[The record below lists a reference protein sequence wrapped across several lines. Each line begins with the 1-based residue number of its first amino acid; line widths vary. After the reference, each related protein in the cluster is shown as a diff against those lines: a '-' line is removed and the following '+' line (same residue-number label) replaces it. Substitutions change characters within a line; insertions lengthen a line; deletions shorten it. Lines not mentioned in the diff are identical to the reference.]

1 MDKDDRNANKSG
13 ASSKAF
19 FRLLR
24 ETKPPLPLFAAAI
37 VLSLLSTLVSL
48 VIPMF
53 TKNLVD
59 GFSLSSISGSQIVW
73 IGAAFIGMSVSS
85 GLSIFLLNYTGQR
98 MVASLRDRLW
108 KKLLRLPVSYFDNN
122 RTGESVSRMTND
134 TGIIKALISEQVAGF
149 ISGIISILGAVA
161 VLFYLNWKMTLV
173 MFAVIPLAALI
184 LVPLGRTMYKISLAM
199 QDETAS
205 FTAVLSQ
212 VLSEIRLVKSSN
224 AERQEYES
232 GSQAIGKLLSFGVR
246 EGKVMAWIS
255 PFMAFVMMMLLVV
268 VIGYGGMQVASGGL
282 TAGELVAF
290 ILYLIQIVMPMTQ
303 LTTFFTQLQK
313 AKGAT
318 ERILQTLDADEE
330 PFGQGQEIAIADR
343 PLIVDGVTFGYKPDE
358 PVLQEVSFTM
368 EPGTVTAVV
377 GPSGGGKTT
386 LFSLLE
392 RFYVP
397 QQGRI
402 RLGNDP
408 IDSFSLRSWR
418 GMIGYVSQ
426 ESPIIAGT
434 IRENLCYGIE
444 REVSEAELK
453 RAAEMAYADGFIA
466 ELPNG
471 FDTDVGERGVKL
483 SGGQRQRIAIAR
495 ALLRDPKSSC
505 WTKRPPVWTAARN
518 RRAKGAEKPDARPD
532 HDRYRS
538 PALHRRWGRSADFHR
553 EGSGYGSRNARTAIR
568 ATCHVSR
575 VCLAAI
581 ANRRKQRNDGRN
593 LERGRRE
600 GPWRKFSSLTTI
612 SIFGNWSACSW
623 RKRAWIRSWRPRM
636 DVRRCLWWNL
646 KRSTWSFW
654 TS

>member
-1 MDKDDRNANKSG
+1 MDREPNVSKNG

-24 ETKPPLPLFAAAI
+24 ETKPPLPLFAVAI

-59 GFSLSSISGSQIVW
+59 GFSLSSISGMQIVW
-73 IGAAFIGMSVSS
+73 IGAAFIGMSVAS

-108 KKLLRLPVSYFDNN
+108 KKLLRLPVSYFDNH

-134 TGIIKALISEQVAGF
+134 TGIIKSLISEQVAGF
-149 ISGIISILGAVA
+149 ISGIISILGAVV

-173 MFAVIPLAALI
+173 MLAVIPLAALI

-290 ILYLIQIVMPMTQ
+290 ILYLVQIVMPMTQ

-318 ERILQTLDADEE
+318 ERILQTLDAEEE
-330 PFGQGQEIAIADR
+330 PFGQGEEITKADR

-358 PVLQEVSFTM
+358 PVLREVSFTM

-397 QQGRI
+397 QQGSI
-402 RLGNDP
+402 RLGDEP
-408 IDSFSLRSWR
+408 VDSFSLRSWR

-434 IRENLCYGIE
+434 IRENLRYGIE

-495 ALLRDPKSSC
+495 ALLRDPKILMLD
-505 WTKRPPVWTAARN
+505 
-518 RRAKGAEKPDARPD
+518 E
-532 HDRYRS
+532 
-538 PALHRRWGRSADFHR
+538 
-553 EGSGYGSRNARTAIR
+553 
-568 ATCHVSR
+568 AT
-575 VCLAAI
+575 
-581 ANRRKQRNDGRN
+581 
-593 LERGRRE
+593 
-600 GPWRKFSSLTTI
+600 SSLDSRSEIVVQKALKNLMHGRTTI
-612 SIFGNWSACSW
+612 VIAHRLSTVVGADQLIFIEKGKVTGRGSHEQLLHQHAMYREFASQQLQIAAASDLTEEFTNEEEGKD
-623 RKRAWIRSWRPRM
+623 RG
-636 DVRRCLWWNL
+636 
-646 KRSTWSFW
+646 
-654 TS
+654 

>member
-1 MDKDDRNANKSG
+1 MPRNNPNLKNIDDQVSQSG
-13 ASSKAF
+13 GSSKAF
-19 FRLLR
+19 FRLMR
-24 ETKPPLPLFAAAI
+24 ETKPPLPLFVVAI

-59 GFSLSSISGSQIVW
+59 GFSLSSISGSQILW
-73 IGAAFIGMSVSS
+73 IGAAFIGMSVAS
-85 GLSIFLLNYTGQR
+85 GVSIFLLNYTGQR

-108 KKLLRLPVSYFDNN
+108 KKMLRLPVSYFDNT

-134 TGIIKALISEQVAGF
+134 TGILKTLISEQVSGF

-205 FTAVLSQ
+205 FTAALSQ
-212 VLSEIRLVKSSN
+212 VLSEIRLVKASN

-232 GSQAIGKLLSFGVR
+232 GNQAIGRLLSFGVR

-268 VIGYGGMQVASGGL
+268 VIGYGGMQVANGRLS
-282 TAGELVAF
+282 AGELVAF
-290 ILYLIQIVMPMTQ
+290 ILYLVQIVMPMTQ

-318 ERILQTLDADEE
+318 ERILQTLDAEEE
-330 PFGQGQEIAIADR
+330 PFDQGQEITKADQ
-343 PLIVDGVTFGYKPDE
+343 PLIVDGVTFAYNPEE
-358 PVLQEVSFTM
+358 PVLQDVSFTM

-386 LFSLLE
+386 LFALLE
-392 RFYVP
+392 RFYTP
-397 QQGRI
+397 QQGSI
-402 RLGNDP
+402 RLGDAP

-444 REVSEAELK
+444 REVTEAELK

-495 ALLRDPKSSC
+495 ALLRDPSILMLD
-505 WTKRPPVWTAARN
+505 
-518 RRAKGAEKPDARPD
+518 E
-532 HDRYRS
+532 
-538 PALHRRWGRSADFHR
+538 
-553 EGSGYGSRNARTAIR
+553 
-568 ATCHVSR
+568 AT
-575 VCLAAI
+575 
-581 ANRRKQRNDGRN
+581 
-593 LERGRRE
+593 
-600 GPWRKFSSLTTI
+600 SSLDSRSEIVVQKALNNLMKGRTTI
-612 SIFGNWSACSW
+612 VIAHRLSTVIGADQLIFIEKGKVTGRGTHEQLLRQHAMYREFASQQLQIAASQEESEPIDNEEEE
-623 RKRAWIRSWRPRM
+623 M
-636 DVRRCLWWNL
+636 
-646 KRSTWSFW
+646 
-654 TS
+654 

>member
-1 MDKDDRNANKSG
+1 MPRNLPEKSEQDAQTRKKSG
-13 ASSKAF
+13 STRAF
-19 FRLLR
+19 YQLMR
-24 ETKPPLPLFAAAI
+24 ETKPPLLLLTVA
-37 VLSLLSTLVSL
+37 VLLSVASTLVSL

-59 GFSLSSISGSQIVW
+59 GFSLSSISGSQIVM
-73 IGAAFIGMSVSS
+73 IGAAFIGMSIAS
-85 GLSIFLLNYTGQR
+85 GLSIYLLNYTGQR

-134 TGIIKALISEQVAGF
+134 TGIIKALISEQIAGF
-149 ISGIISILGAVA
+149 FSGIISIVGAVA

-184 LVPLGRTMYKISLAM
+184 LAPLGRMMYKISIGM

-205 FTAVLSQ
+205 FTASLSQ
-212 VLSEIRLVKSSN
+212 VLSEIRLVKASN
-224 AERQEYES
+224 AERKEYEG
-232 GSQAIGKLLSFGVR
+232 GSQAIGNLLRFGVR

-268 VIGYGGMQVASGGL
+268 VIGYGGMQVSSGGL

-290 ILYLIQIVMPMTQ
+290 ILYLVQIVMPMTQ

-318 ERILQTLDADEE
+318 ERILETLDAEEE
-330 PFGQGQEIAIADR
+330 PFDSGKEVADANQPLAIEG
-343 PLIVDGVTFGYKPDE
+343 LTFGYKPDE
-358 PVLQEVSFTM
+358 PVLQGISFTM

-386 LFSLLE
+386 LFSMLE
-392 RFYVP
+392 RYYVP
-397 QQGRI
+397 QQGSI
-402 RLGNDP
+402 RLGADP
-408 IDSFSLRSWR
+408 IDSFTLRSWR

-444 REVSEAELK
+444 REVGEAELK

-495 ALLRDPKSSC
+495 ALLRDPKILMLDEATSSL
-505 WTKRPPVWTAARN
+505 
-518 RRAKGAEKPDARPD
+518 DS
-532 HDRYRS
+532 RS
-538 PALHRRWGRSADFHR
+538 EIVVQKAL
-553 EGSGYGSRNARTAIR
+553 
-568 ATCHVSR
+568 
-575 VCLAAI
+575 
-581 ANRRKQRNDGRN
+581 RN
-593 LERGRRE
+593 LMEGR
-600 GPWRKFSSLTTI
+600 TTI
-612 SIFGNWSACSW
+612 VIAHRLSTVVGADQLIFIEKGQVTGRGTHEELLRQHAMYREFASQQLQIA
-623 RKRAWIRSWRPRM
+623 AGEEFEEVIG
-636 DVRRCLWWNL
+636 
-646 KRSTWSFW
+646 
-654 TS
+654 

>member
-1 MDKDDRNANKSG
+1 MPRNNPNLKNIDDQVSQSG
-13 ASSKAF
+13 GSSKAF

-24 ETKPPLPLFAAAI
+24 ETKPPLPLFVVAI

-59 GFSLSSISGSQIVW
+59 GFSLSSISGSQILW
-73 IGAAFIGMSVSS
+73 IGAAFIGMSVAS
-85 GLSIFLLNYTGQR
+85 GVSIFLLNYTGQR

-108 KKLLRLPVSYFDNN
+108 KKMLRLPVSYFDNT

-134 TGIIKALISEQVAGF
+134 TGILKTLISEQVSGF

-173 MFAVIPLAALI
+173 MSAVIPLAALI

-205 FTAVLSQ
+205 FTAALSQ
-212 VLSEIRLVKSSN
+212 VLSEIRLVKASN

-232 GSQAIGKLLSFGVR
+232 GNQAIGRLLSFGVR

-268 VIGYGGMQVASGGL
+268 VIGYGGMQVANGGL
-282 TAGELVAF
+282 SAGELVAF
-290 ILYLIQIVMPMTQ
+290 ILYLVQIVMPMTQ

-318 ERILQTLDADEE
+318 ERILQTLDAEEE
-330 PFGQGQEIAIADR
+330 PFDQGQEITKADQ
-343 PLIVDGVTFGYKPDE
+343 PLIVDGVTFAYNPEE
-358 PVLQEVSFTM
+358 PVLQDVSFTM

-386 LFSLLE
+386 LFALLE
-392 RFYVP
+392 RFYTP
-397 QQGRI
+397 QQGSI
-402 RLGNDP
+402 RLGDAP

-495 ALLRDPKSSC
+495 ALLRDP
-505 WTKRPPVWTAARN
+505 N
-518 RRAKGAEKPDARPD
+518 ILMLDE
-532 HDRYRS
+532 
-538 PALHRRWGRSADFHR
+538 
-553 EGSGYGSRNARTAIR
+553 
-568 ATCHVSR
+568 AT
-575 VCLAAI
+575 
-581 ANRRKQRNDGRN
+581 
-593 LERGRRE
+593 
-600 GPWRKFSSLTTI
+600 SSLDSSSEIVVQKALNNLMKGRTTI
-612 SIFGNWSACSW
+612 VIAHRLSTVIGADQLIFIEKGKVTGRGTHEQLLRQHAMYREFASQQLQIAASQEESEPIDNEEEE
-623 RKRAWIRSWRPRM
+623 M
-636 DVRRCLWWNL
+636 
-646 KRSTWSFW
+646 
-654 TS
+654 